1 MNYFQEDL
9 KDKKH
14 WFFPSLAVFLLLMI
28 GLIVFRILHP
38 SSSSSFEEVL
48 LQERS
53 ELESL
58 VTTDETEMLEST
70 KSDQIYVDL
79 KGEVVKEGVYVLDRG
94 ARLFDLI
101 EMAGGFTEQAAK
113 DSLNLALL
121 LEDQSVVKVYSL
133 AEWDL
138 LQSEESK
145 QSDLALSGLFGDYP
159 SSSLQ
164 NSDQE
169 SVVNIN
175 QADQTELETLPNI
188 GPKKAQEIIQYREN
202 NGSFQSIEAIQN
214 VSGIGPKTYESLKDL
229 ITVGF

>member
-101 EMAGGFTEQAAK
+101 ERAGGFTEQAAK

-138 LQSEESK
+138 LQSEESN
-145 QSDLALSGLFGDYP
+145 QSDLAPSGLFGDFP
-159 SSSLQ
+159 SLSLQ
-164 NSDQE
+164 GSDQE
-169 SVVNIN
+169 SLVNIN

>member
-58 VTTDETEMLEST
+58 VTTDETETLEST

-101 EMAGGFTEQAAK
+101 ERAGGFTEQAAK

-121 LEDQSVVKVYSL
+121 LEDQSVIKVYSL
-133 AEWDL
+133 AEWEL
-138 LQSEESK
+138 LQSEESN
-145 QSDLALSGLFGDYP
+145 QSDLAPSGLFGDFP
-159 SSSLQ
+159 SLSLQ
-164 NSDQE
+164 NSEQE
-169 SVVNIN
+169 SLVNIN
-175 QADQTELETLPNI
+175 KADQTELETLPNI

-214 VSGIGPKTYESLKDL
+214 VPGIGPKTYESLKDL

>member
-101 EMAGGFTEQAAK
+101 ERAGGFTEQAAK

-138 LQSEESK
+138 LQSEESN
-145 QSDLALSGLFGDYP
+145 QSDLAPSGLFGDFP
-159 SSSLQ
+159 SLSLQ
-164 NSDQE
+164 GSDQE
-169 SVVNIN
+169 SLVNIN
-175 QADQTELETLPNI
+175 QADQTELEL
-188 GPKKAQEIIQYREN
+188 
-202 NGSFQSIEAIQN
+202 
-214 VSGIGPKTYESLKDL
+214 SL
-229 ITVGF
+229 IHI